1 MWEQVGPCPSMERG
15 GKCAEKKKI
24 TNHVCRTDIW
34 EEEKYVVI
42 NRGKAV
48 NSANSDVRGL
58 SLEITTSKFPC
69 FVFQLVERATDLE

>member
-1 MWEQVGPCPSMERG
+1 MSLRG
-15 GKCAEKKKI
+15 MRGKIHREK
-24 TNHVCRTDIW
+24 NHKPFCRTDIW

-42 NRGKAV
+42 NRSKAV

-58 SLEITTSKFPC
+58 SLEITTSKFSC